1 MRPST
6 ALALNR
12 MRIRLVVAS
21 HRAKNARVFGSV
33 LHGEDNEDSDL
44 DILVD
49 PSPEASLFDIS
60 AIQAELEE
68 ILCVKV
74 DVLTPDELPEKIREH
89 VIAEAL
95 PV

>member
-12 MRIRLVVAS
+12 MKIRLVVAS

-33 LHGEDNEDSDL
+33 LHGEDEEDSDL

-49 PSPEASLFDIS
+49 PLPETSLFDLS
-60 AIQAELEE
+60 TIQAELEE
-68 ILCVKV
+68 ILCVRV
-74 DVLTPDELPEKIREH
+74 DVLTPEELPEKVREY
-89 VIAEAL
+89 IITEAL
-95 PV
+95 PI